1 MLKFRGSK
9 YQDPFDFEK
18 DVRQL
23 FEDYKGFFKDPNS
36 QVLTT
41 RASSRTR
48 THRYQ
53 YVLTDS
59 YRRPLYVVSSG

>member
-1 MLKFRGSK
+1 MQDFYAEVEDPIDFSKIMLKFRGSK

-36 QVLTT
+36 QVLNR
-41 RASSRTR
+41 RASARTPTR
-48 THRYQ
+48 RY
-53 YVLTDS
+53 
-59 YRRPLYVVSSG
+59 